1 MECGIKTTTTITGNE
16 VTVVVDG
23 DHQHPAPPAAKLLP
37 TSKLKILNLVKEGQK
52 VTGATINFG
61 QVLSNDT
68 AALQESRVS
77 AEVRKAHKLLFGDN
91 LDFGGIAN
99 LTDAIIKEDFV
110 RAAVQDIS
118 NASKTICF
126 LQTDFQQTAIKSCD
140 YLFGD
145 ISYKLC
151 RKYYK
156 MVITGYSHV
165 THKGVVVA
173 TAFLERADAVS
184 YKTMFHTFF
193 IHNRTLATISKRDLK
208 FKFEAF
214 AVDFSDA
221 QRKGFI
227 SAVIQLA
234 RESGCDLTDP
244 EIETK
249 CLLVLKGCEFH
260 FKQSVTK
267 VAASG
272 ALAGNAFRSVFT
284 TYVTHWLNSDSMAVF
299 ATRKK
304 QLEDY
309 FPSLKGWSHVTL
321 HMSHA
326 TRIIPHVTRRRH
338 TGWIK
343 WWALPVHAVLIFPSV
358 RKDMLGE
365 TDDMYGRLPS
375 TNNNSEATNSIESG
389 LCKHN
394 AELVPAIYDS
404 YKMTIRQ
411 QRQHE
416 GILNG
421 VDWITNVHS
430 MHEQLTVVSRR
441 CET

>member
-1 MECGIKTTTTITGNE
+1 
-16 VTVVVDG
+16 
-23 DHQHPAPPAAKLLP
+23 
-37 TSKLKILNLVKEGQK
+37 
-52 VTGATINFG
+52 
-61 QVLSNDT
+61 
-68 AALQESRVS
+68 
-77 AEVRKAHKLLFGDN
+77 
-91 LDFGGIAN
+91 
-99 LTDAIIKEDFV
+99 
-110 RAAVQDIS
+110 
-118 NASKTICF
+118 
-126 LQTDFQQTAIKSCD
+126 
-140 YLFGD
+140 
-145 ISYKLC
+145 
-151 RKYYK
+151 
-156 MVITGYSHV
+156 
-165 THKGVVVA
+165 
-173 TAFLERADAVS
+173 
-184 YKTMFHTFF
+184 
-193 IHNRTLATISKRDLK
+193 
-208 FKFEAF
+208 
-214 AVDFSDA
+214 
-221 QRKGFI
+221 
-227 SAVIQLA
+227 
-234 RESGCDLTDP
+234 
-244 EIETK
+244 
-249 CLLVLKGCEFH
+249 
-260 FKQSVTK
+260 
-267 VAASG
+267 
-272 ALAGNAFRSVFT
+272 
-284 TYVTHWLNSDSMAVF
+284 MAVF